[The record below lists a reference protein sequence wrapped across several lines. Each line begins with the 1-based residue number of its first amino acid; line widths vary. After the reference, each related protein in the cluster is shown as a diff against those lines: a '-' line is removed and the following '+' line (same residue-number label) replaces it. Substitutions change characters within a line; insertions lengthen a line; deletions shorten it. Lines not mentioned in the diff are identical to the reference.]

1 MIQRLL
7 IGAIILLGTTV
18 VLFLYLPKAPPP
30 AQQATTGE
38 VAVGGPFELVN
49 SNGETVTEEILKG
62 HHSLVFFGFTY
73 CPDICP
79 MTMQTIAAALD
90 QLGPAGES
98 ILPVLI
104 TVDPERDT
112 PEVMGEYVA
121 NFHPRLIGLTGSIEQ
136 VNAAA
141 VAYKVYARKNHME
154 DSDGNPTED
163 YLMDHTGLTYLMG
176 PDGKYVDHFGN
187 GVSADEIAA
196 RLKEVLASP

>member
-1 MIQRLL
+1 
-7 IGAIILLGTTV
+7 
-18 VLFLYLPKAPPP
+18 
-30 AQQATTGE
+30 
-38 VAVGGPFELVN
+38 
-49 SNGETVTEEILKG
+49 LKG

-187 GVSADEIAA
+187 GVSADEIAT